1 MKIGTHRAKVI
12 AKQWSEAKSGE
23 EYISIRFARVDA
35 PDETILWSGF
45 LGSKVDAGGKTQQ
58 QRTEDAMRA
67 TGWNGDYLD
76 LSSIGTKECEIVV
89 QENVYQ
95 GKTEIQCRF
104 VQPIGT
110 AASFMPRQLDADKA
124 KRLADRLNR
133 QAGRKVEGD
142 EDPPF

>member
-35 PDETILWSGF
+35 PEETILWSGF

-58 QRTEDAMRA
+58 QRTEDSMRA

-76 LSSIGTKECEIVV
+76 LSSIGSKECEIVV

-110 AASFMPRQLDADKA
+110 AASFMPKALDADKA

-133 QAGRKVEGD
+133 QAGRGTTPD
-142 EDPPF
+142 DDPPF